1 MLSAAR
7 APYSLEPTAFSF
19 PALAAM
25 AGRSP
30 LGGPRELALACVVV
44 CRMVRDTTLLGT
56 ELSEE
61 QRGHRSQ
68 GAKHWLGAAAIQAPV
83 RLVLSKLA
91 DAAAEGDLL
100 AIRAAL
106 DGVMTVTANSLDPGA
121 RLELARLAQ
130 AIAE

>member
-1 MLSAAR
+1 MLRAAR

-25 AGRSP
+25 GGRSP
-30 LGGPRELALACVVV
+30 LGGPRELALACLVV
-44 CRMVRDTTLLGT
+44 CRLVRDAAEMGA

-61 QRGHRSQ
+61 QRRHRSL

-83 RLVLSKLA
+83 RTALSRVA
-91 DAAAEGDLL
+91 DAVAAGDFR
-100 AIRAAL
+100 AVRAAL
-106 DGVMTVTANSLDPGA
+106 DGVMTVTANSLDQGA